1 MAYQGTEWKTGDVI
15 TATKLNKVE
24 QGVAAN
30 AAALQEANAQLT
42 AAQEAVAAAQ
52 AAAARA
58 EEAIAANTEADE
70 ATRAQAQAA
79 KDAADTAVAN
89 AETAL
94 EKAQDVLVEL
104 EANAAADAEVAQQ
117 VQENIQNIQANATK
131 AQEALDAI
139 AQNEAAD
146 AQVRALAEANSAAIE
161 ANAQADAAREARLAA
176 VEASYVDKNITKNG
190 FKAQTTYNLVTH
202 KYEDTKVQ
210 TLIFGEADGGG
221 ALLHNKTLNIKT
233 FIGVND
239 PNESGGIWA
248 QFYAKN
254 VATNVGTRM
263 NFTDK
268 GVFYTVD
275 KADGSFVASDE
286 LATKGT
292 VAAAIGDLVIPED
305 TSDAVAQLSAQ
316 VVALTKALDAKNF
329 TVASD
334 VTEGDVTAEGKAIT
348 LAPTTLNKPD
358 APTTITA
365 KSVTSDALAVESS
378 VVKVVATD
386 VVNFTNTE
394 ITGAYNKATQGNA
407 QVVVNGTDV
416 VRFVDGKFTATGY
429 NQIEVW
435 NTGDAA
441 PSRVE
446 ISGCEFRGASNVPV
460 QIHAT
465 AENAVVTI
473 KDCVF
478 GATSN
483 PIRFSNVLNI
493 SGVTAIIENCSFEG
507 IDAAPYDKLVLLQ
520 DHLSQSA
527 EDAVANNRFG
537 KDKFK
542 IVFKNCTL
550 NGQPLNGEADHN
562 GIGNLVYLWVDHA
575 SPQQLDATDEAN
587 IDRFPTIELL

>member
-15 TATKLNKVE
+15 TAAKLNKVE

-52 AAAARA
+52 AAAAQA
-58 EEAIAANTEADE
+58 EEAIAANSEADE
-70 ATRAQAQAA
+70 VTRAQAQAA

-139 AQNEAAD
+139 AANAEAD
-146 AQVRALAEANSAAIE
+146 ATVRALAEANSTAIE

-239 PNESGGIWA
+239 AGESGGIWA

-263 NFTDK
+263 NFTDH
-268 GVFYTVD
+268 GVYMTID
-275 KADGSFVASDE
+275 KANGSYTEDD
-286 LATKGT
+286 LLMTK
-292 VAAAIGDLVIPED
+292 
-305 TSDAVAQLSAQ
+305 S
-316 VVALTKALDAKNF
+316 
-329 TVASD
+329 
-334 VTEGDVTAEGKAIT
+334 
-348 LAPTTLNKPD
+348 
-358 APTTITA
+358 
-365 KSVTSDALAVESS
+365 AVEA
-378 VVKVVATD
+378 KI
-386 VVNFTNTE
+386 TE
-394 ITGAYNKATQGNA
+394 AINA
-407 QVVVNGTDV
+407 L
-416 VRFVDGKFTATGY
+416 REEL
-429 NQIEVW
+429 I
-435 NTGDAA
+435 
-441 PSRVE
+441 
-446 ISGCEFRGASNVPV
+446 
-460 QIHAT
+460 
-465 AENAVVTI
+465 
-473 KDCVF
+473 
-478 GATSN
+478 N
-483 PIRFSNVLNI
+483 P
-493 SGVTAIIENCSFEG
+493 
-507 IDAAPYDKLVLLQ
+507 
-520 DHLSQSA
+520 
-527 EDAVANNRFG
+527 
-537 KDKFK
+537 
-542 IVFKNCTL
+542 
-550 NGQPLNGEADHN
+550 
-562 GIGNLVYLWVDHA
+562 
-575 SPQQLDATDEAN
+575 
-587 IDRFPTIELL
+587 